1 MESVVHIGI
10 DLAWGPRNRTGIA
23 AVDDGGALI
32 ASATLRSDDEIVAWL
47 ERHAPRTGVVAIDAP
62 LIVANPEGSRPCE
75 QQIQRAFGRFDAG
88 GYPSNTSNPQFDPP
102 RAFTLSRR
110 LGLGIDPSDARREH
124 VAIEVYPHP
133 AMVGLFQLGRT
144 IKYKR
149 KQQGFDLQ
157 LSETRRLLDL
167 MESISALRLRESVDW
182 ATIRRVVDGAEG
194 PGVLGKV
201 EDEIDGIFC
210 AHLAWLWA
218 QRSPALQVYGDVEQG
233 YIVAPPSPTWAPTP
247 RLVPAPP
254 RDEPPVDESMTVA
267 APTREDAR
275 MTPPEPHVFVTRGDL
290 LHVACDTWMLPT
302 DRFGGVTEDWLA
314 VPGVADR
321 FVDSLSAEFRSG
333 DVLAAPMVR
342 WKAAPT
348 PILTAVPDAG
358 VQSEGGMRHV
368 EDAVRAFIEVGAR
381 VARERR
387 FPNRRPIPLLAMPT
401 FATRQGGG
409 GDVRG
414 EVLRTIM
421 RAAGEAAVEH
431 GVDVVIVVR
440 DAATFA
446 HAQAERR
453 GRASGREAW
462 PAVDDAQWTH
472 VERLAR
478 LASTGRLVPFM
489 GAGVSVS
496 ANGPEWRE
504 LIHRLAPLAGLH
516 VGEEDALN
524 GLSMLDQASVLEQRF
539 VEQSPEHGRERF
551 RRAIADQVRLERYGL
566 APALLATLAPPQA
579 ITLNYDQLYEQATA
593 DIGGSPL
600 AVIADRSIEA
610 GADRWLLKLHG
621 SVDRPE
627 SIALTRDDY
636 LGYRTTRNALS
647 SIVKANL
654 LTHHLLFVGFGFTD
668 DHFHEIVHDVR
679 LAVEPGGEPFA
690 TALKLDVTALDD
702 VLLRGTAT
710 PVSMAVPGV
719 DAWPPTW
726 AGRQVEIFLDALVAY
741 ATDSHDYLLDD
752 DFESALTE
760 DDRALKEALI
770 AFRASVPETAM
781 RSPAWAQVQRALER
795 LGDQSPRSR

>member
-23 AVDDGGALI
+23 AVDACGALI
-32 ASATLRSDDEIVAWL
+32 TSATVTSDDDIVEWI
-47 ERHAPRTGVVAIDAP
+47 ERQAPRTGVVALDAP
-62 LIVANPEGSRPCE
+62 LIVANREGSRPCE

-88 GYPSNTSNPQFDPP
+88 GYPSNTSNPNFDPP
-102 RAFTLSRR
+102 RALTLARR

-133 AMVGLFQLGRT
+133 AMVGLFELGRT

-149 KQQGFDLQ
+149 KQQGFELQ

-167 MESISALRLRESVDW
+167 MEGIQELKLRASADW
-182 ATIRRVVDGAEG
+182 AAIRRAVDAAKG
-194 PGVLGKV
+194 PGALGKV

-210 AHLAWLWA
+210 AHVAWLWA
-218 QRSPALQVYGDVEQG
+218 QRSTALQVYGDVERG
-233 YIVAPPSPTWAPTP
+233 YIVAPPPPTWPPTP
-247 RLVPAPP
+247 RLVPASSHDEPTV
-254 RDEPPVDESMTVA
+254 DEPPAHA
-267 APTREDAR
+267 APMVDDAR
-275 MTPPEPHVFVTRGDL
+275 MTLPEPHVFVTRGDI
-290 LHVACDTWMLPT
+290 LHVACDAWLLPT
-302 DRFGGVTEDWLA
+302 DRFGAVADDWLA
-314 VPGVADR
+314 LPGVADR
-321 FVDSLSAEFRSG
+321 FVESLSDEFRSG
-333 DVLAAPMVR
+333 GVLAVPMAR
-342 WKAAPT
+342 WAAAPT

-358 VQSEGGMRHV
+358 VQAEGGMRHV
-368 EDAVRAFIEVGAR
+368 GEAVRAFIEVGAR
-381 VARERR
+381 VASERR
-387 FPNRRPIPLLAMPT
+387 FPNRRPIPLLAMPA
-401 FATRQGGG
+401 FATREGGG
-409 GDVRG
+409 GNVRG

-421 RAAGEAAVEH
+421 RVAREAALEH

-440 DAATFA
+440 SAATFA

-453 GRASGREAW
+453 ALGSGRAAW
-462 PAVDDAQWTH
+462 PSIDGLQWPH

-478 LASTGRLVPFM
+478 LASAGRLVPFM

-504 LIHRLAPLAGLH
+504 LIHRLAPHAGLH
-516 VGEEDALN
+516 VGEEDALS

-539 VEQSPEHGRERF
+539 VDRSPEHGRERF

-600 AVIADRSIEA
+600 AVIADRSIET
-610 GADRWLLKLHG
+610 GAERWLLKLHG

-627 SIALTRDDY
+627 SIVLTRDDY

-654 LTHHLLFVGFGFTD
+654 LTHHLLFVGFGFAD

-679 LAVEPGGEPFA
+679 LAVEPGGAPFA
-690 TALKLDVTALDD
+690 TALKLGVTALDE

-710 PVSMAVPGV
+710 PVSMEVPGV

-726 AGRQVEIFLDALVAY
+726 AGRQVEIFLDALVAH
-741 ATDSHDYLLDD
+741 AMDSHDYLLDD
-752 DFESALTE
+752 DFASVLTE
-760 DDRALKEALI
+760 DDRALKAALRRFVDEVPVEA
-770 AFRASVPETAM
+770 TA
-781 RSPAWAQVQRALER
+781 SPAWTKVAALLRDLGHER
-795 LGDQSPRSR
+795 DRR

>member
-1 MESVVHIGI
+1 MKAVVHIGI
-10 DLAWGPRNRTGIA
+10 DLAWGPRNRTGLG
-23 AVDDGGALI
+23 AVDEAGALVT
-32 ASATLRSDDEIVAWL
+32 SATVRSDDEIVDWI
-47 ERHAPRTGVVAIDAP
+47 ERLAPRTGVVALDAP
-62 LIVANPEGSRPCE
+62 LVVANREGSRPCE
-75 QQIQRAFGRFDAG
+75 KLIHAAFGRFDGG
-88 GYPSNTSNPQFDPP
+88 GYPSNTSNPYFDPP
-102 RAFTLSRR
+102 RALTLANR
-110 LGLGIDPSDARREH
+110 LGLGIDPASPQREH

-133 AMVGLFQLGRT
+133 AMVGLFELGRT
-144 IKYKR
+144 LKYKR
-149 KQQGFDLQ
+149 KKQTAEVQ
-157 LSETRRLLDL
+157 LAETQRLLAL
-167 MESISALRLRESVDW
+167 MEGIETLRLAESDDW
-182 ATIRRVVDGAEG
+182 ARIRGVVDGAVSRG
-194 PGVLGKV
+194 ALGSV

-218 QRSPALQVYGDVEQG
+218 QRSGALQVYGDVEHG
-233 YIVAPPSPTWAPTP
+233 YIVAPPPPSWAPTP
-247 RLVPAPP
+247 RPVPALP
-254 RDEPPVDESMTVA
+254 RDEPPVDESIA
-267 APTREDAR
+267 DPAPAREDAR
-275 MTPPEPHVFVTRGDL
+275 ITLPEPHVFVTRGDL
-290 LHVACDTWMLPT
+290 LHVACDAWMLPT
-302 DRFGGVTEDWLA
+302 DRFGSVADDWLA

-321 FVDSLSAEFRSG
+321 FVDSLSGEFMSG
-333 DVLAAPMVR
+333 EVLAAPMVR
-342 WKAAPT
+342 WEEAPT

-358 VQSEGGMRHV
+358 VQSEGGLRHV

-387 FPNRRPIPLLAMPT
+387 FPHRRPMPLLAMPT

-409 GDVRG
+409 GDIRG

-421 RAAGEAAVEH
+421 RATRAAAAEH
-431 GVDVVIVVR
+431 GVDVVMVVR
-440 DAATFA
+440 NAATFA

-453 GRASGREAW
+453 ASGRQAW
-462 PAVDDAQWTH
+462 PAIDDAQWPH

-478 LASTGRLVPFM
+478 LASAGRLVPFM

-579 ITLNYDQLYEQATA
+579 ITLNYDRLYEQATA
-593 DIGGSPL
+593 DIGEGPL
-600 AVIADRSIEA
+600 AVIADRSIET
-610 GADRWLLKLHG
+610 GAERWLLKLHG

-627 SIALTRDDY
+627 SIVLTRDDY

-690 TALKLDVTALDD
+690 TALKLDVTALDA

-710 PVSMAVPGV
+710 PVSLAVPGA
-719 DAWPPTW
+719 DAWPPAW
-726 AGRQVEIFLDALVAY
+726 AGRQVEIFLDALVAH
-741 ATDSHDYLLDD
+741 ATDSHGYLLDD
-752 DFESALTE
+752 DFESALTD
-760 DDRALKEALI
+760 DDRALKAALRRFVEKAPVEA
-770 AFRASVPETAM
+770 TA
-781 RSPAWAQVQRALER
+781 SPAWTKVAALLR
-795 LGDQSPRSR
+795 DLGHESDHC